1 MKVVSGFALAVL
13 FLSSGTTRLS
23 AEEPG
28 KLAENR
34 KYLILHADDAGMSHS
49 ANTGTIEAMQRG
61 IVSSASIMVPCPWFV
76 EFAAYARKHPE
87 MDFGVHLTLNC
98 EWENYR
104 WGPVSP
110 RDKVSSLVDPQGYL
124 WGNVRQV
131 AKHAKA
137 EEVEMELCAQIERA
151 RQFGVAVSHLDTH
164 MGALASRPD
173 LVEIYVKLGMEY
185 DLPVL
190 FSRDAA
196 GELVREYPALA
207 EKGKALLEMV
217 DRRGFPVPDRLA
229 QFYGGESHAE
239 RKEDYLTFLRNL
251 QPGVTQLIVHCGYDN
266 EELRAITNSAARRDS
281 DRRVFTDPE
290 VIAEAKR
297 LEIELIGWRQFR
309 MAVEQPAAVK

>member
-1 MKVVSGFALAVL
+1 
-13 FLSSGTTRLS
+13 
-23 AEEPG
+23 
-28 KLAENR
+28 
-34 KYLILHADDAGMSHS
+34 
-49 ANTGTIEAMQRG
+49 MQRG

-137 EEVEMELCAQIERA
+137 EEVEMELRAQIERA